1 MVGVGNSLK
10 IAHRLEYCSIMVQWP
25 MILKAI
31 WVLNII
37 QSYLLPAVRRQFLMI
52 QLKDRAKQKNKILIL
67 PLFADGTPKP
77 VVDLTADDDFQ
88 KAIAASLEATPGVQP
103 AMLGGQ
109 ITRED
114 QDISR

>member
-1 MVGVGNSLK
+1 
-10 IAHRLEYCSIMVQWP
+10 
-25 MILKAI
+25 MIL
-31 WVLNII
+31 L
-37 QSYLLPAVRRQFLMI
+37 
-52 QLKDRAKQKNKILIL
+52 
-67 PLFADGTPKP
+67 LFADGTPKP

-103 AMLGGQ
+103 TMLGGQ